1 MHGTS
6 LNMRALLTSEFLQ
19 GIMLSTHD
27 LHNLDRNPQPFHIS
41 TLQTEVVKIEHIK
54 LLTQLFYIFP
64 YVLKQAKNG
73 LQS

>member
-1 MHGTS
+1 
-6 LNMRALLTSEFLQ
+6 
-19 GIMLSTHD
+19 MLSTHD